1 MIPKIRVISQIREM
15 SNICEISNI
24 LVQKK
29 CRMHLAFCVHKCTR
43 GSTDITCVWVFLVV
57 CCNES
62 FQDLLHFW
70 GARDT
75 CGATAAIQRIFVC
88 SPKIFW
94 CWHLWQLRQTT
105 GGSATRKRSCSAKFC
120 NQRASLYSSRDRFQ
134 AVNLQLRQSCFSL
147 SKKITVRLQTFGQVG
162 RVRPSSAEFG
172 EFGRVRLEFGRLKL

>member
-1 MIPKIRVISQIREM
+1 MIAKIRVISKIHEI

-29 CRMHLAFCVHKCTR
+29 CRMHPAFCVHKCTR
-43 GSTDITCVWVFLVV
+43 GSTDIIGVWVFLVV

-70 GARDT
+70 GGSGYMRSYCCDT
-75 CGATAAIQRIFVC
+75 TDLRLL
-88 SPKIFW
+88 SEKFW

-120 NQRASLYSSRDRFQ
+120 NQRASLYSSRHRFQ
-134 AVNLQLRQSCFSL
+134 AVNLQLGKSCFSL

-172 EFGRVRLEFGRLKL
+172 EFGRVRLAFGRLKL